1 MYKRQV
7 KSQTDI
13 ESVDCGGYKQ
23 VWDNSHLFFLYLAID
38 NLVPSVLASVSIAPD
53 LSVNASIN
61 GLRVEQSIVD
71 SFFSSSK
78 VEYFSQLNNFLVF
91 CKESSSKKDPLKQF
105 SESLQLLVD
114 SEDDDV
120 KMKFLCEQFSLQQRS
135 LNNRRYSASLLSVS
149 LLIFSHSQSAYRAI
163 LEEDILCIPS
173 ERTLKRMT
181 SKLSLTSEESN
192 FTYFEKRIE
201 SLNSYD
207 KHVLLIIIIIID
219 EIYVAS
225 TIE

>member
-1 MYKRQV
+1 M
-7 KSQTDI
+7 
-13 ESVDCGGYKQ
+13 
-23 VWDNSHLFFLYLAID
+23 
-38 NLVPSVLASVSIAPD
+38 
-53 LSVNASIN
+53 
-61 GLRVEQSIVD
+61 
-71 SFFSSSK
+71 
-78 VEYFSQLNNFLVF
+78 F

-149 LLIFSHSQSAYRAI
+149 LLIFSHSPSAYRAI
-163 LEEDILCIPS
+163 LEEDILCLPS

-192 FTYFEKRIE
+192 FNYFEKRIE

-207 KHVLLIIIIIID
+207 KHVLLIID

-225 TIE
+225 KIELFAGNFFGSSSNGIAKTLLCFIVSSLGESYEDIVSTVPFSILTSQ